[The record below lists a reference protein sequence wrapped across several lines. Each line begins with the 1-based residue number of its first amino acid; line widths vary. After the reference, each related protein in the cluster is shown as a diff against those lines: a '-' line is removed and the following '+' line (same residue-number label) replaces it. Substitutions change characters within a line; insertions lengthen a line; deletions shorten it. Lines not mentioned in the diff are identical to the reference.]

1 MNKANFIFK
10 NNSLKQV
17 DTINAHLYNKK
28 KKITTHTHSVAIH
41 VVPVYNVVM
50 ALA

>member
-1 MNKANFIFK
+1 MNKASFNFK
-10 NNSLKQV
+10 NIYLKQV
-17 DTINAHLYNKK
+17 DTINAHLYK

-41 VVPVYNVVM
+41 LMPVYNVVM